1 MSFDA
6 KLNEFL
12 SKHPMSAS
20 LTPSEVSILL
30 EYLEEASFKSK
41 QVIAEIGEVG
51 EALYFVVDGEAAL
64 YHDDG
69 GREVEV
75 GRMKEGELMGEMSFF
90 DRVPRAVRMRALK
103 NDTRVLKLTRSMYD
117 RLRVERP
124 YIAVNL
130 LEFAIISLDH
140 LIRRVSEDVATFNRY
155 LYAPGKK

>member
-12 SKHPMSAS
+12 SKNPMSAS
-20 LTPSEVSILL
+20 LTPSEVSVLL
-30 EYLEEASFKSK
+30 EYLEVVSFKSR

-90 DRVPRAVRMRALK
+90 DRVPRAVRMRALS
-103 NDTRVLKLTRSMYD
+103 NNTSVLKLTRSMYD

-155 LYAPGKK
+155 FYAPGKK

>member
-1 MSFDA
+1 MSFDV

-20 LTPSEVSILL
+20 LTPSEVNILL
-30 EYLEEASFKSK
+30 EYLEVVSFKSK

-64 YHDDG
+64 YHDDA

-90 DRVPRAVRMRALK
+90 DRVPRAVRMRALR
-103 NDTRVLKLTRSMYD
+103 NNTSVLKLTRSMYD

-155 LYAPGKK
+155 FYAPGKK

>member
-1 MSFDA
+1 MSFDV

-20 LTPSEVSILL
+20 LTPSEVSVLL
-30 EYLEEASFKSK
+30 EYLEVVGFKSK

-90 DRVPRAVRMRALK
+90 DRVPRAVRMRALS
-103 NDTRVLKLTRSMYD
+103 NNTSVLKLTRSMYD

-155 LYAPGKK
+155 FYAPGKK